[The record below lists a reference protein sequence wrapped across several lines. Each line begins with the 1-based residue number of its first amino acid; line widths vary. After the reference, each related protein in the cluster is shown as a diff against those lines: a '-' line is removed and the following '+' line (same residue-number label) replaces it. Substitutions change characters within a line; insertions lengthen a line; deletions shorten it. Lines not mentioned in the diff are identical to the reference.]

1 MSTGA
6 RFSPIVDVLKMGRAF
21 RQPGID
27 PRVWSTSAR
36 IDPDG
41 DSIRWDADLGWV
53 IDVIGSGGG
62 FEQEVITAKVATN
75 NPYEFIPQIKD
86 CEVHVAVPE
95 GEATGN
101 PVILGAMNNADG
113 CEAPGFVTGMA
124 VDGALEVTSPLTTFD
139 SLIGV
144 ISPYDTEFKVTPH
157 NRREEYGGNHV
168 DVAQNQVLEA
178 VDNVRLAKRDATQSY
193 VRGEDQVDAIID
205 VLFNFPSMIL
215 DSSGFP
221 CTLNLLIWDAPGG
234 KDALRLLLELALS
247 TRIKGE

>member
-6 RFSPIVDVLKMGRAF
+6 RFSPIVDVLRMGRAF

-36 IDPDG
+36 IDPEG

-53 IDVIGSGGG
+53 IDVIGLGGG

-75 NPYEFIPQIKD
+75 NPFEFIPQIKD

-113 CEAPGFVTGMA
+113 CEAPGFVTGMV
-124 VDGALEVTSPLTTFD
+124 VDGTLEITSPLTTFD
-139 SLIGV
+139 ALFGV
-144 ISPYDTEFKVTPH
+144 ISPYDNEFKVTPH
-157 NRREEYGGNHV
+157 SRREEYGGDHV
-168 DVAQNQVLEA
+168 DVAENQVLEA

-205 VLFNFPSMIL
+205 VLSNFPPFIL
-215 DSSGFP
+215 DGGGLP
-221 CTLNLLIWDAPGG
+221 CTLNVPVWTAPGG
-234 KDALRLLLELALS
+234 RDALRALLELALS